1 MKCQLTYLPLAT
13 DNVKEQVEEVIDF
26 IDGYDIDYN
35 VGELSTLVEGD
46 QDEILNMVG
55 DIYST
60 QNDNGQRFRLH
71 VELLSS
77 NDYS

>member
-26 IDGYDIDYN
+26 IDGYDLDYK

-46 QDEILNMVG
+46 QKEVLDMVG

-60 QNDNGQRFRLH
+60 QNDNGQQFRLH

-77 NDYS
+77 NNYS

>member
-13 DNVKEQVEEVIDF
+13 DEVDEQVEEVIDF
-26 IDGYDIDYN
+26 IDGYDLDYN
-35 VGELSTLVEGD
+35 VGELSTLVEGAHEEVLD
-46 QDEILNMVG
+46 LVG

-60 QNDNGQRFRLH
+60 QNDNGHQFRLH

-77 NDYS
+77 NNYS

>member
-13 DNVKEQVEEVIDF
+13 DNVKE
-26 IDGYDIDYN
+26 
-35 VGELSTLVEGD
+35 GELSTLVEGD
-46 QDEILNMVG
+46 QKEVLDMVG

-60 QNDNGQRFRLH
+60 QNDNGQQFRLH

-77 NDYS
+77 NNYS